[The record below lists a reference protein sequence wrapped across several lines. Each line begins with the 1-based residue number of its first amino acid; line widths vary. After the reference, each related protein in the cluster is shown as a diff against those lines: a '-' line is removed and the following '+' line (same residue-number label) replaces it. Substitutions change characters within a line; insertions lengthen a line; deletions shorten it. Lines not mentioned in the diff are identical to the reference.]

1 MGESSQGGNF
11 QLQARSERCQLGTF
25 PNINEKSD
33 FETFHVAMIVLVK
46 GQNDHLPHTQTVIVV
61 GCQIG
66 NLPLI
71 VGEWTKC
78 PLTAN
83 RHKKSSGH
91 FDHLK
96 TEEADRHT
104 SIRFKYRYAVFCSF
118 SGGACSRFAS
128 RKAFFRSPCR
138 LICAAYRQS
147 SEQYLTLFRVVVN
160 TLPQCSQVSSRL
172 RSLAASCR

>member
-1 MGESSQGGNF
+1 MILS
-11 QLQARSERCQLGTF
+11 
-25 PNINEKSD
+25 EKSD
-33 FETFHVAMIVLVK
+33 FETFYVAMIVSVS
-46 GQNDHLPHTQTVIVV
+46 GQNDLLPK
-61 GCQIG
+61 
-66 NLPLI
+66 I

-83 RHKKSSGH
+83 EHKKSSGH

-104 SIRFKYRYAVFCSF
+104 STRFKYRYAVFCSF
-118 SGGACSRFAS
+118 SGGVCSCFAS

-147 SEQYLTLFRVVVN
+147 SQQNLASDLVVVKV
-160 TLPQCSQVSSRL
+160 LPQCSQVSSRL
-172 RSLAASCR
+172 RSFAASCR